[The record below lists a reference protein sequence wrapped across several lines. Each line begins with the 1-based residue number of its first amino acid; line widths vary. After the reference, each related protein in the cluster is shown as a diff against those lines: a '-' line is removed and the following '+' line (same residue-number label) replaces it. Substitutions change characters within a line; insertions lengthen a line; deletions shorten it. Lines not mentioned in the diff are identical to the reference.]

1 MIGDRTNECHFV
13 GLRADCGL
21 VLNTVP
27 NLHILQLS
35 EVWMIPSVVAEQAN
49 IPGVEVG
56 RTVMTG
62 ALRHG
67 TVGGAFIHFAIQP
80 DTFNGDLADTAIA
93 LLEIVQGDRG
103 FIRHLDR
110 TTAGD
115 DAGTTEVGL
124 RVLRIRAAPA
134 KAVMC
139 VAIQVGIIEGAFQEF
154 LTESVL
160 DLRDVVIDLIA

>member
-1 MIGDRTNECHFV
+1 
-13 GLRADCGL
+13 
-21 VLNTVP
+21 
-27 NLHILQLS
+27 
-35 EVWMIPSVVAEQAN
+35 MIPSVVAEQAN
-49 IPGVEVG
+49 IPGVKAG
-56 RTVMTG
+56 RSVMTG
-62 ALRHG
+62 AFGHG

-80 DTFNGDLADTAIA
+80 DTFNGNLADTAIA

-124 RVLRIRAAPA
+124 RVVRIRAAPA
-134 KAVMC
+134 KAVLC

>member
-1 MIGDRTNECHFV
+1 MV
-13 GLRADCGL
+13 
-21 VLNTVP
+21 
-27 NLHILQLS
+27 
-35 EVWMIPSVVAEQAN
+35 PSVVAEQAN
-49 IPGVEVG
+49 IPGVEAG

-80 DTFNGDLADTAIA
+80 DTVNGDLADTAIT

-103 FIRHLDR
+103 FIWHLNR
-110 TTAGD
+110 TTAG

-124 RVLRIRAAPA
+124 RVLRIRAVPA
-134 KAVMC
+134 KAVLC

-154 LTESVL
+154 LSEPVL
-160 DLRDVVIDLIA
+160 GLRDVVIDLIA